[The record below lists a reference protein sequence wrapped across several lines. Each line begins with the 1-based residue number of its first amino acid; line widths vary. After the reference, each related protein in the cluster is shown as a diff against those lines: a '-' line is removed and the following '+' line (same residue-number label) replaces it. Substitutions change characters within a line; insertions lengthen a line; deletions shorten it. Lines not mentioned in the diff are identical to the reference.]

1 MNIVQEKF
9 TISMVLTNLKWN
21 ETLDRS
27 LLLKIP
33 LAVVPDFGFGHGQV
47 MRTSVSAKMIQWRVM
62 TSIRHPQTCRQ
73 IGLASTRGHRSNSTT
88 INIKRSR
95 SNIIWRL
102 LVVMLTLRLLLLLRW
117 ILLRFCWVHDSFGQ
131 LNPPERNKG
140 FESVSLITFSILHY
154 CCLFHKLYAKS
165 DLEW

>member
-88 INIKRSR
+88 ISIKRSR

-102 LVVMLTLRLLLLLRW
+102 LVVMLTLRLLLRW